1 MNTAVVIT
9 KTDPEVKEQAQRV
22 AKKLGI
28 SLSSLV
34 NAYLK
39 QIVRT
44 RRVEFTLEEEPS
56 EYLVKTIKQAEEN
69 YRTGKTSPAFTKA
82 KDAVKYLDELGY
94 DNSV

>member
-1 MNTAVVIT
+1 MNTAIVIT
-9 KTDPEVKEQAQRV
+9 KTDPEIKEEAQRI

-44 RRVEFTLEEEPS
+44 RKVEFTLEEEPS
-56 EYLVKTIKQAEEN
+56 EYLVKTIKQAAEN
-69 YRTGKTSPAFTKA
+69 YRNGRTSPAFTNA
-82 KDAVKYLDELGY
+82 KDAIKYLDELGI
-94 DNSV
+94 

>member
-1 MNTAVVIT
+1 MNTAIVIT
-9 KTDPEVKEQAQRV
+9 KTDPAIKEEAQKI

-44 RRVEFTLEEEPS
+44 RRVEFSLDEEPS
-56 EYLVKTIKQAEEN
+56 AYLVKTIKQAEEN
-69 YRTGKTSPAFTKA
+69 YRRDKTSPAFSNA
-82 KDAVKYLDELGY
+82 KDAAKYLDKMGI
-94 DNSV
+94 